1 MSLGGGGSGGGG
13 SSGSITNEPYLSE
26 WHADLLGDSSS
37 AGGTGIY
44 YNLVLTMNEYWAA
57 NPYVD
62 LVAHSAD
69 SFVTDIGV
77 VTNTLYNLAAV
88 LNPVTDWQGYVAYV
102 TSELDAHVLGDTN
115 VEAAEA
121 AYNDVL
127 NAEYEN
133 VTLPRFQRG
142 MQDANAV
149 MSSAFVIGEAL
160 LEAELTRRKA
170 AYSADLRLQN
180 YKTRIEATISGL
192 DNLVKL
198 AGVERE
204 FLKGSV
210 ATYVDARRIAY
221 VAKKEE
227 IDRNVELDTAEAKWD
242 IDAYS
247 YAGNFL
253 AASHGGTSSAGNAS
267 RPSFA
272 QSVLGGALSGAS
284 MGSSVYPGWGT
295 VFGALGGAGF
305 GIGQQI
311 GYKLSK

>member
-1 MSLGGGGSGGGG
+1 MSFGGGGSGGGG
-13 SSGSITNEPYLSE
+13 SSGSVANEAYFSA
-26 WHADLLGDSSS
+26 WHQSLLGNAAT

-57 NPYVD
+57 NPYID

-88 LNPVTDWQGYVAYV
+88 LNPVTDWQGYIAYV

-115 VEAAEA
+115 VAAAET
-121 AYNDVL
+121 AYNNVL
-127 NAEYEN
+127 DAEYEN

-180 YKTRIEATISGL
+180 YKARIEATISGL

-198 AGVERE
+198 AGIERE
-204 FLKGSV
+204 FLRGSV
-210 ATYVDARRIAY
+210 ATYVDARRVAY

-227 IDRNVELDTAEAKWD
+227 IDRNVELDAAEAKWD

-253 AASHGGTSSAGNAS
+253 AASHGGTSPAGTAAK
-267 RPSFA
+267 PSWG
-272 QSVLGGALSGAS
+272 QSVLGGAMSGAS
-284 MGSSVYPGWGT
+284 MGSAVYPGWGT
-295 VFGALGGAGF
+295 VIGAIGGAAF

-311 GYKLSK
+311 AG